1 MRIREEERSEKERK
15 GGKIEGQERSGVRMR
30 EEERRED
37 RRIGEEWSENERRG
51 KDSIL
56 MFHGKILRKL
66 FIN

>member
-1 MRIREEERSEKERK
+1 
-15 GGKIEGQERSGVRMR
+15 MR

-37 RRIGEEWSENERRG
+37 RRTGEEWSENERRG